1 MFDKIS
7 KSAQE
12 AVADIA
18 DGSVVLVGGFG
29 DVGVPFVALE
39 ALAARGTNKLT
50 IVSNNCGTGDRG
62 LALLFKSHLVRRV
75 YASFPAQSG
84 NDHFQRAYE
93 AGEVDLE
100 LVPQGTLA
108 ERIRAA
114 ASGLGAFYVQ
124 TGVGTIIAR
133 GKELRKFGDVE
144 YLLEK
149 PLRGDVA
156 LVKAAVAD
164 RVGNLRYYRT
174 ARNFNP
180 LMAMAASMTIVE
192 AEQIVETGEL
202 DPDDIHTPGVFV
214 DRVFQAAQ

>member
-1 MFDKIS
+1 M
-7 KSAQE
+7 
-12 AVADIA
+12 
-18 DGSVVLVGGFG
+18 
-29 DVGVPFVALE
+29 GVPFAALE
-39 ALAARGTNKLT
+39 ALAARGSKELT

-62 LALLFKSHLVRRV
+62 LALLFQCHLVRRV
-75 YASFPAQSG
+75 YASFPAQRG
-84 NDHFQRAYE
+84 NDHFRRAYE
-93 AGEVDLE
+93 AGEVELE

-114 ASGLGAFYVQ
+114 GSGLGGFYVQ
-124 TGVGTIIAR
+124 TGVGTITAR
-133 GKELRKFGDVE
+133 GKELRKLDGVE

-149 PLRGDVA
+149 PLRGDIA

-164 RVGNLRYYRT
+164 RAGNLRYYRT

-192 AEQIVETGEL
+192 AERIVETGDI

-214 DRVFQAAQ
+214 DRVFQATR